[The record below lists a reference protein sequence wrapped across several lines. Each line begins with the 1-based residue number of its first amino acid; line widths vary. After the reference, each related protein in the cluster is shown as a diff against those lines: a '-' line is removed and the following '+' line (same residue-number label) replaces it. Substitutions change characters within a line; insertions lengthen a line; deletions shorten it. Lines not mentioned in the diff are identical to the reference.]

1 MRSIAPVSLRIRL
14 TLLVL
19 LAGVPALALTFYTA
33 IEQRRLAAIAVQQD
47 ALRVARLASAGQER
61 LIEGTHQILLL
72 LAQLTQVRGDDAAAC
87 NALLLD
93 LLKQYPLYSNVGV
106 IATNGTVFA
115 SAVKLPQS
123 VNLSDRT
130 YFRRALESRA
140 FAMGDYQIGRITG
153 KASINFGLPVLD
165 ADTNV
170 QRVVFAALDL
180 AWLNEYTARA
190 SLPSDARVTV
200 IDRNGIVLVRYP
212 DGENLVG
219 KQATEMSIVRTM
231 IERGV
236 EGTARAPGLDGHPT
250 LFAFTPL
257 SSAAGSGLVYISIGI
272 PEEVAY
278 AAVNRMTTRNV
289 AWLGI
294 VGVLALLAAWFGS
307 DIFILRRI
315 RALVTA
321 TQRLAG
327 GDLQA
332 RTGLTYGTSEFSQLA
347 RAFDDMAATLEIR
360 TNERQR
366 AQQELKALNEVLEQ
380 RVADR
385 TSELRTKNEQMEADL
400 RMAREIQVAILPQAY
415 PTFPKTATPEQSAL
429 RFSHHYNP
437 TETLG
442 GDFFTVLALSDTEA
456 GVFICDVMGHGVR
469 SALVTTMLR
478 AMVEEL
484 APEAH
489 DPGKLL
495 TRINRDL
502 SAILKQ
508 TGAPIF
514 ATAFY
519 FVADVARGE
528 MRYAKAGHPNPLHFL
543 RATGMVEPVRCASG
557 GPGPALGMFAQ
568 TIYQTHCEPLGVGDR
583 VLLFTDGAF
592 EVVGAD
598 NQDFDQKQLLALAR
612 QNAHCAPDQLIRT
625 LLTEIQRF
633 SGTTTFADDVCF
645 VGMEVSWIGDR
656 STVNGG
662 GLQ

>member
-1 MRSIAPVSLRIRL
+1 MKCFAPVSLRFRL

-19 LAGVPALALTFYTA
+19 LAGVPALALTLYTA
-33 IEQRRLAAIAVQQD
+33 NEQRRLAATAVQQD
-47 ALRVARLASAGQER
+47 ALRVARLAAAGQER
-61 LIEGTHQILLL
+61 LIEGAHQILLL
-72 LAQLTQVRGDDAAAC
+72 LAQLSQVRGDDAAAC
-87 NALLLD
+87 HALLAD
-93 LLKQYPLYSNVGV
+93 LLKQYPLYSNFGV
-106 IATNGTVFA
+106 IATNGAVFA
-115 SAVKLPQS
+115 SAVPLPQT
-123 VNLSDRT
+123 VNLSDRS
-130 YFRRALESRA
+130 YFRRAVESRA

-165 ADTNV
+165 ARTNV

-180 AWLNEYTARA
+180 AWLNDYTARA
-190 SLPSDARVTV
+190 NLPPSARVTV

-212 DGENLVG
+212 DGGNLIG
-219 KQATEMSIVRTM
+219 KQATEVPTVRTM
-231 IERGV
+231 IERGR
-236 EGTARAPGLDGHPT
+236 EGTARGPGLDGKPT

-257 SSAAGSGLVYISIGI
+257 STVAGSGLVYIGIGI
-272 PEEVAY
+272 PEAVAY
-278 AAVNRMTTRNV
+278 AEVNRMTTRNV

-307 DIFILRRI
+307 DIFVLRRI
-315 RALVTA
+315 RALVSA
-321 TQRLAG
+321 TQRLAR

-332 RTGLTYGTSEFSQLA
+332 RTGLPYGSSEISQLA
-347 RAFDDMAATLEIR
+347 RTFDDMAATLEVR

-366 AQQELKALNEVLEQ
+366 AQEELKALNEVLEQ

-385 TSELRTKNEQMEADL
+385 TSELRAKNEQMEDDL
-400 RMAREIQVAILPQAY
+400 KMAREIQVAILPQAY
-415 PTFPKTATPEQSAL
+415 PAFPKTAPPDQSAL

-478 AMVEEL
+478 ALVEEL

-502 SAILKQ
+502 SAMLKQ
-508 TGAPIF
+508 TGAPMF
-514 ATAFY
+514 TTAFY
-519 FVADVARGE
+519 VVADVARGE
-528 MRYAKAGHPNPLHFL
+528 MRYAKAGHPNPLHFQ
-543 RATGMVEPVRCASG
+543 RATGVVEPLRCAPG
-557 GPGPALGMFAQ
+557 TAGPALGMFAQ
-568 TIYQTHCEPLGVGDR
+568 TVYQTNREPLGAGDW

-612 QNAHCAPDQLIRT
+612 QNATGAPEQLIQT
-625 LLTEIQRF
+625 LLAEIQHF
-633 SGTTTFADDVCF
+633 SGATTFADDVCF
-645 VGMEVSWIGDR
+645 VGMEVTRIGVARD
-656 STVNGG
+656 
-662 GLQ
+662 L